1 MGYFDHLAYQ
11 EMSKQAT
18 EYFKKKK
25 VINFDIIHHE
35 SRGSKLEGT
44 YEGYQTVKKK
54 KGFRKISST

>member
-54 KGFRKISST
+54 GFRKISST